1 MGVVGFERSMAYE
14 FKLVDR
20 ADGRRDFAADGLI
33 AIVELARI
41 PALVTIFSAELRYA
55 LKMARTAQRIP
66 ASGDVRHI

>member
-33 AIVELARI
+33 AIVEFLE
-41 PALVTIFSAELRYA
+41 PEFPHLSQY
-55 LKMARTAQRIP
+55 
-66 ASGDVRHI
+66 SVRS